1 MKSIE
6 EEDEMAEVLILE
18 FESPEAAE
26 LYQSVNRVL
35 GVDATAGTG
44 DWPAPLVMHLAGSS
58 EGKLLVAEIWE
69 SKEAHEQF
77 MERLGAAFQEL
88 NVPPPSRM
96 EWFDLAGSYHR
107 H

>member
-1 MKSIE
+1 
-6 EEDEMAEVLILE
+6 MAEVLILE
-18 FESPEAAE
+18 FESPKAAE
-26 LYQSVNRVL
+26 LYQSVNRAL

-44 DWPAPLVMHLAGSS
+44 DWPVPLVMHIAGST

-69 SKEAHEQF
+69 SREAHEQF
-77 MERLGAAFQEL
+77 MGRLGAAFQEN

-96 EWFDLAGSYHR
+96 EWFDLAGSHHR

>member
-1 MKSIE
+1 
-6 EEDEMAEVLILE
+6 MAEVLILE